1 MENWYCFAAPVPAC
15 RYGDTFV
22 CVCVCACI
30 YIYICIQLYTILCS
44 EAPVRKQHITKR
56 YIHSE
61 DKSVAKV
68 VAAAVKEDEDEED
81 KDEEAAGAKAVRQQL
96 QQLQQQR

>member
-1 MENWYCFAAPVPAC
+1 MENWYCFVAPVPAC

-22 CVCVCACI
+22 CVCVCVCV
-30 YIYICIQLYTILCS
+30 YIYIQLYTILCS

-56 YIHSE
+56 YIHNE
-61 DKSVAKV
+61 DKSVAKL
-68 VAAAVKEDEDEED
+68 VAAAVREDEDE
-81 KDEEAAGAKAVRQQL
+81 EEAAGAKAVRQQL